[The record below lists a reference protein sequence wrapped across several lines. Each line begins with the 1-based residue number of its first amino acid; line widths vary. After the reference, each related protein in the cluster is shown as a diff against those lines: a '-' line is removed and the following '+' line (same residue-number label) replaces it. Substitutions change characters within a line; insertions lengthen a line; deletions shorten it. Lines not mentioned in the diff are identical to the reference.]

1 MMMDDEKL
9 EKLLYR
15 VVAPVVGI
23 GTIIMMA
30 LLGLA
35 LYLIFN
41 ALIEFNPSIWDM
53 LGSKSIK

>member
-41 ALIEFNPSIWDM
+41 ALIEFNPTIWDM
-53 LGSKSIK
+53 LGSKYIK

>member
-23 GTIIMMA
+23 GTIIMMS

-35 LYLIFN
+35 LYLIYN
-41 ALIEFNPSIWDM
+41 ALIEFNPTIWDM

>member
-35 LYLIFN
+35 LYLIYS
-41 ALIEFNPSIWDM
+41 ALIEFNPTIWDM

>member
-1 MMMDDEKL
+1 MIMMMNDDKL
-9 EKLLYR
+9 EKILFR
-15 VVAPVVGI
+15 VIAPVVAI

-41 ALIEFNPSIWDM
+41 ALIEFNPTIWDM
-53 LGSKSIK
+53 LGSKP

>member
-1 MMMDDEKL
+1 MMDDEKL

-35 LYLIFN
+35 LYLIYN
-41 ALIEFNPSIWDM
+41 ALIEFNPTIWDM

>member
-15 VVAPVVGI
+15 VVATVVGI

-35 LYLIFN
+35 LYLIYS
-41 ALIEFNPSIWDM
+41 ALIEFNPTIWDM

>member
-1 MMMDDEKL
+1 MDDEKL

-41 ALIEFNPSIWDM
+41 ALIEFNPTIWDM
-53 LGSKSIK
+53 IGSKP

>member
-9 EKLLYR
+9 EKLLSR

-41 ALIEFNPSIWDM
+41 ALIEFNPTIWDM

>member
-1 MMMDDEKL
+1 MDDEKL

-15 VVAPVVGI
+15 VIAPVVGI

-35 LYLIFN
+35 LYLIYN
-41 ALIEFNPSIWDM
+41 ALIEFNPTIWDM

>member
-35 LYLIFN
+35 LYLIYN
-41 ALIEFNPSIWDM
+41 ALIEFNPTIWDM